1 MKSPFPP
8 FPYFAM
14 AAIFLA
20 GCVAQP
26 TMRPYTPPP
35 RSSAPAQVSLSE
47 SLSPS
52 EQIVEMPQQ
61 SVNRKGGELSDTVE
75 RMARRTACIPAGGAT
90 LIAKTGAVETYQ
102 VSCQDGQQQLYK
114 CEQRQCRMMN

>member
-1 MKSPFPP
+1 MKGPSLLLT
-8 FPYFAM
+8 ATV
-14 AAIFLA
+14 AALLLA

-26 TMRPYTPPP
+26 TVRSYTPPP
-35 RSSAPAQVSLSE
+35 RTSAPAPVSLSE

-61 SVNRKGGELSDTVE
+61 SPTRKSGELSDTVE
-75 RMARRTACIPAGGAT
+75 RMAKRNACTPAGSAT
-90 LIAKTGAVETYQ
+90 LIAKTTAAETYQ

-114 CEQRQCRMMN
+114 CELRQCRQMN

>member
-1 MKSPFPP
+1 MKSPSL
-8 FPYFAM
+8 YLAI
-14 AAIFLA
+14 AAIILA

-26 TMRPYTPPP
+26 TVRTYTPPP
-35 RSSAPAQVSLSE
+35 RGSTPAPVSLSE

-52 EQIVEMPQQ
+52 EQIIDVPQQ
-61 SVNRKGGELSDTVE
+61 STKRKGGELSDTVE
-75 RMARRTACIPAGGAT
+75 RMARKTACIPAAGAT
-90 LIAKTGAVETYQ
+90 LIARTGAVETYQ